1 MEVDVSIVSLER
13 ETGRLKVGYD
23 VWDCRGR
30 LILRTLALSKVLR
43 RRASYFRVNQTGK
56 IYQLESRHKSVE
68 IPRGVI
74 EWR

>member
-1 MEVDVSIVSLER
+1 VETAVSIVSLER
-13 ETGRLKVGYD
+13 VTGRLNMGYD

-30 LILRTLALSKVLR
+30 LILRTLAISKVLR

-56 IYQLESRHKSVE
+56 IYQLESRHKSIE
-68 IPRGVI
+68 IPRGAI